1 MTQELTVVKT
11 SPIEPTKEDYL
22 EMSVGEPK
30 NMLEARAVAAYL
42 SKSKFLPTSL
52 RGDTATAL
60 MLVITCKQYNLP
72 ITALSEVMEVNGK
85 IGFWGRTKLGIVLK
99 SGVCEYIIPEEQT
112 DKKCTLTTQR
122 KGWPK
127 PVTITYTIEQA
138 QTAGLIQRSDAWKK
152 HPADMLYWRAVSRI
166 ISQVYPDVI
175 QGFATVEEAMDEDN
189 NQLPQAQA
197 VVMPEEMPKARK
209 ARKVKAVS
217 LSGEEVLEDKDKG
230 PVIND
235 IKEVRKTQKKALEE
249 MDKERSREIAEEE
262 GYDYE
267 EGFSFVKPE
276 EKKVEEPEVIVP
288 EGKTEMF
295 DVEEPTTDKPAPKR
309 YLRFIKQVLME
320 GGVRYVKAE
329 NPLLHSEDKW
339 VVPSASMA
347 SALKKLTGMK
357 VFLFVEDD
365 KVVVNY
371 EEYAG

>member
-1 MTQELTVVKT
+1 MTQDLTVVKNNA
-11 SPIEPTKEDYL
+11 IEPTKEDYM

-42 SKSKFLPTSL
+42 SRSKFLPASL

-127 PVTITYTIEQA
+127 PVSITYTIEQA
-138 QTAGLIQRSDAWKK
+138 EKAGLIQRSDAWKK
-152 HPADMLYWRAVSRI
+152 HPSDMLYWRAVSRI

-175 QGFATVEEAMDEDN
+175 QGFATVEEAMDEDTPSL
-189 NQLPQAQA
+189 QQAQA
-197 VVMPEEMPKARK
+197 VVMPEEMPKAKK
-209 ARKVKAVS
+209 ARKVKAVEPKEPK
-217 LSGEEVLEDKDKG
+217 EEIISTPIEA
-230 PVIND
+230 PI
-235 IKEVRKTQKKALEE
+235 ETP
-249 MDKERSREIAEEE
+249 EEE
-262 GYDYE
+262 IVE
-267 EGFSFVKPE
+267 PM
-276 EKKVEEPEVIVP
+276 EKKIVEPEIVA
-288 EGKTEMF
+288 EGATEMF
-295 DVEEPTTDKPAPKR
+295 ETEPAPTDKPAPKR
-309 YLRFIKQVLME
+309 YLRFVKQVMLE
-320 GGVRYVKAE
+320 GGVRYIVAT
-329 NPLLHSEDKW
+329 NPLIHADDKW
-339 VVPSASMA
+339 IIPSASMA

-357 VFLFVEDD
+357 VFVFVEDD

-371 EEYAG
+371 EEFEG

>member
-127 PVTITYTIEQA
+127 PVTISYTIEQA
-138 QTAGLIQRSDAWKK
+138 EKAGLIQRSDAWKK

-175 QGFATVEEAMDEDN
+175 QGFATVEEAMDDDTP
-189 NQLPQAQA
+189 QIQQAQA
-197 VVMPEEMPKARK
+197 VVMPEEMPKAKK
-209 ARKVKAVS
+209 ARKVKAVEPKEPK
-217 LSGEEVLEDKDKG
+217 EEIISE
-230 PVIND
+230 PMEAPI
-235 IKEVRKTQKKALEE
+235 ETP
-249 MDKERSREIAEEE
+249 EEE
-262 GYDYE
+262 IVAPME
-267 EGFSFVKPE
+267 KKIVEPEIVE
-276 EKKVEEPEVIVP
+276 EKTALFEEQPAPSE
-288 EGKTEMF
+288 
-295 DVEEPTTDKPAPKR
+295 KPAPQR
-309 YLRFIKQVLME
+309 RFRFIEQVFLE
-320 GGVRYVKAE
+320 GGVRYVKGLNE
-329 NPLLHSEDKW
+329 ITNTSDKW
-339 VVPSASMA
+339 IIPSASMA
-347 SALKKLTGMK
+347 SALKKLTGQK
-357 VFLFVEDD
+357 VILFVEDD

-371 EEYAG
+371 ETVEG